1 MTLLDAPNLT
11 TPEPAEHIV
20 LEDMSWEFYEHL
32 LEEIGDRNIRVTYD
46 EGRLEIMSP
55 MFKHELYG
63 GWIERLIFSICD
75 ARNIALA
82 SAGCTTFKIP
92 ARKKGLEPDKCYYFQ
107 HAQAARRFEG
117 SFDPDIHPAPE
128 LAVEIDITSKSVPR
142 EPIYAALGV
151 AEIWRFDGRKLQ
163 VLHLGKG
170 KYSERK
176 RSVAFPFM
184 PMTEFAEFVLRMT
197 EADEFKVLR
206 EFRQWLANLPAL

>member
-1 MTLLDAPNLT
+1 MTLIEFPIAVSRELPD
-11 TPEPAEHIV
+11 HIV

-55 MFKHELYG
+55 MFKHEFYG
-63 GWIERLIFSICD
+63 EWIAGLIAAVCESRDI
-75 ARNIALA
+75 ARA

-92 ARKKGLEPDKCYYFQ
+92 ARKKGLEPDKCYYFKN
-107 HAQAARRFEG
+107 AQAVRRIEG
-117 SFDPDIHPAPE
+117 SFDPKIHPVPE
-128 LAVEIDITSKSVPR
+128 LAVEIDITSRSVPR

-151 AEIWRFDGRKLQ
+151 PEIWRFDGRKFQ
-163 VLHLGKG
+163 VLHLIKG

-176 RSVAFPFM
+176 RSLAFPFM
-184 PMTEFAEFVLRMT
+184 PMTEFAEFVMRMT

-206 EFRQWLANLPAL
+206 EFRQWLAKLPA